1 MSKKIYRFFGG
12 LLSAQEK
19 WLNTMANKGYRL
31 VRTGKMLYEFEACNP
46 GQYQYRIEF
55 VAHKSE
61 QNAHEYAEFL
71 EDCGYT
77 VFFKNIN
84 LNYSVGKVK
93 WRPWAEQGGKLATN
107 GTTFNRELLI
117 VEKENDGKNWDLHTT
132 YEDKQSYYKSIRN
145 PWLFI
150 FITLVI
156 AYILSKMLIWGIA
169 AGGSLIPIIL
179 YQVEITRLKEQS
191 KTKEW

>member
-61 QNAHEYAEFL
+61 RNARGYAAFL

-117 VEKENDGKNWDLHTT
+117 VEKENDGKDWDLHTT
-132 YEDKQSYYKSIRN
+132 YEDKKSYYKSIRN

-150 FITLVI
+150 FIALAI
-156 AYILSKMLIWGIA
+156 ACILSKMLIWGIA
-169 AGGSLIPIIL
+169 AGGTLIPVIL